1 MAKQLQKSQK
11 QKPQSPTMTDDKEKI
26 ALWID
31 RKNLATLRALKEKI
45 GVPVSESIN
54 RAVAAYLK
62 NLKTH

>member
-1 MAKQLQKSQK
+1 
-11 QKPQSPTMTDDKEKI
+11 MTDDKEKI